1 MEPAV
6 IVFIVLLGGYTS
18 ALLYLNAIVRS
29 DEKPRAG
36 SVEEPHRQLASQ
48 LNNLLKTG
56 VSAGGVAILGLL
68 GMIVLMALLC
78 VYALLFDPHLLE

>member
-1 MEPAV
+1 MEPAF

-18 ALLYLNAIVRS
+18 ALLYLNARVRT
-29 DEKPRAG
+29 DQEPPG
-36 SVEEPHRQLASQ
+36 GGVEEPQRQPASQ
-48 LNNLLKTG
+48 LNDLLKTG

-68 GMIVLMALLC
+68 GMMVLMALLC

>member
-18 ALLYLNAIVRS
+18 ALLYLNARVRS
-29 DEKPRAG
+29 EEEPRG
-36 SVEEPHRQLASQ
+36 GGVEEPHQPASQ
-48 LNNLLKTG
+48 LDDLLKTG

-68 GMIVLMALLC
+68 GMMVLMALLC